1 MLNFNSTITDH
12 HMKNTTKYIF
22 ILLTTFF
29 LVAGCDSGFDELN
42 VNKTQPTSLD
52 PAFLL
57 NNAIIQTSFP
67 LEAMVF
73 ELPVVQQI
81 ITPFGGVLGGGNYN
95 QDNKP
100 RNGGNW
106 VRYYQRV
113 MKSLVSVL
121 DATKE
126 DDKRTNL
133 YHSARIM
140 RAFAFMIL
148 TDSYGD
154 VPYFEAGNGF
164 ISGISL
170 PKYDAQEA
178 IYKDLLKELDE
189 AAAALDASKPLVTS
203 DILYAGNIPAWKAF
217 GYSVM
222 VRAAMRLSKIDPTTA
237 QQYVAKAVTGGVIQ
251 TNAGSAVVRHTT
263 AYTNAI
269 GAFVNGSE
277 ANNYYLTGPFVDF
290 LKSNS
295 DPRLKSISVRYIGAK
310 SGPEQVAASASTVPA
325 DQIGMP
331 MGYDNGTI
339 IARATADG
347 LASFYDYSQLDRTR
361 MGAIAAPCFLI
372 TNAQTKLL
380 LAEAVVRTW
389 TTGDAAALYS
399 EAIRAHMVEMTQY
412 TTASTIPTAD
422 IDAYIAAHPLD
433 AGNALRD
440 INTQYWVAAFLN
452 GPEAFANFRRSGFP
466 ALTKNPYPAQE
477 ISTGDF
483 IRKLTYP
490 DTELGINVANVQE
503 AITRQGG
510 NELDTRVW
518 WDKP

>member
-1 MLNFNSTITDH
+1 
-12 HMKNTTKYIF
+12 MKNTTKYIF
-22 ILLTTFF
+22 ILLTTFC

-42 VNKTQPTSLD
+42 VNKTQPTTLE
-52 PAFLL
+52 PAFLM
-57 NNAIIQTSFP
+57 NNAIIQSAFP
-67 LEAMVF
+67 LESIVF
-73 ELPVVQQI
+73 EIPIVQQI
-81 ITPFGGVLGGGNYN
+81 VTPFGGVLGGGNYN

-100 RNGGNW
+100 RNGANW
-106 VRYYQRV
+106 VRYYQNV

-126 DDKRTNL
+126 DANRTNL
-133 YHSARIM
+133 YNQARIM
-140 RAFAFMIL
+140 RAFASMVL

-154 VPYFEAGNGF
+154 VPYSEAGNGF
-164 ISGISL
+164 ISGVAL
-170 PKYDAQEA
+170 PKYDSQES
-178 IYKDLLKELDE
+178 IYTDVLKELEE
-189 AAAALDASKPLVTS
+189 ATAALDAAKPLVTS
-203 DILYAGNIPAWKAF
+203 DVLYAGNIPSWKAF
-217 GYSVM
+217 GYSLM
-222 VRAAMRLSKIDPTTA
+222 LRAAMRLSKVSPATA
-237 QQYVAKAVTGGVIQ
+237 QQYVVKAVAGGVIQ
-251 TNAGSAVVRHTT
+251 SNAGSAIVRHTN

-269 GAFVNGSE
+269 GAFVNGPE
-277 ANNYYLTGPFVDF
+277 ANNYYLAGPFVDY
-290 LKSNS
+290 LKSNN
-295 DPRLKSISVRYIGAK
+295 DPRLKSISVRYVGAK
-310 SGPEQVAASASTVPA
+310 SGPEQVAARATTDPA
-325 DQIGMP
+325 LQIGMP

-347 LASFYDYSQLDRTR
+347 LASFYDYSQMDRTR
-361 MGAIAAPCFLI
+361 LGKIDAPCFLV

-399 EAIRAHMVEMTQY
+399 EAIRAHMTEMTQSS
-412 TTASTIPTAD
+412 TNSTIPTAD

-433 AGNALRD
+433 LGNALRD
-440 INTQYWVAAFLN
+440 INTQYWVASFLN

-477 ISTGDF
+477 ITTGDF
-483 IRKLTYP
+483 VRKLTYP

-510 NELDTRVW
+510 NALDTRVW